1 MLYIQYLSVNGS
13 LSPGEGDTVTRAE
26 SCESL
31 RRDTH
36 THIHTVLG
44 HGHLLNNEGKGGED
58 GAMVDRLNPF
68 FHHYLS
74 PGPAMASLQN
84 TLCLLLV

>member
-1 MLYIQYLSVNGS
+1 MKEIQSQEPRAVKASVG
-13 LSPGEGDTVTRAE
+13 
-26 SCESL
+26 
-31 RRDTH
+31 TH
-36 THIHTVLG
+36 TRVHTHTVLG